1 MRNLVELLSNIVQQ
15 YSRWLFAIL
24 RQELEV
30 ELCGYIVAVNEK
42 HIVTAFHKIC
52 DDCFRDHFQSADS
65 TDDFLFQEACNT
77 ESNEPI
83 VSQIIKNV
91 DRGANH

>member
-1 MRNLVELLSNIVQQ
+1 MAKSRRQMRNLVELLSNIVQQ
-15 YSRWLFAIL
+15 HSRWLFAIL

-65 TDDFLFQEACNT
+65 TDDFCSKRPATRNRMSLLSA
-77 ESNEPI
+77 
-83 VSQIIKNV
+83 K
-91 DRGANH
+91 